1 MRPNIPILLRFVA
14 WMGCLGIVTVA
25 SSAQQNGT
33 IAGTVLDRNGSAIS
47 HAKVTAQYVCLTACV
62 MATALPQTQT
72 DEQGHYELK
81 RLQYGRYSVSAEKP
95 EDDYPPLYLLFYCPE
110 KQPEIDVS
118 ETNKTVTLDLTLT
131 VKAGVLVGTVANSE
145 TGDPL
150 DANVEFRSTTDPR
163 RSLSGSGLTNARFR
177 VLVPS
182 DTPVVMKVSKP
193 GYDDWFFTRDGVITP
208 IQLGPG
214 ETLELEIKLRKAS
227 PQSSSTR

>member
-1 MRPNIPILLRFVA
+1 MFASLL
-14 WMGCLGIVTVA
+14 
-25 SSAQQNGT
+25 
-33 IAGTVLDRNGSAIS
+33 VLWLR
-47 HAKVTAQYVCLTACV
+47 LF
-62 MATALPQTQT
+62 PR
-72 DEQGHYELK
+72 LK
-81 RLQYGRYSVSAEKP
+81 RMSRATTNSSVYNMAAT
-95 EDDYPPLYLLFYCPE
+95 LYRQRNLKMTTRHFTSCSIAR
-110 KQPEIDVS
+110 KNSPEIDVS